1 MSDIPR
7 DPIGAADSYHANIT
21 INAPID
27 TVFAAV
33 SPVAGLSGCWT
44 TDTGGSRPA
53 DHVAEQHVDSSW
65 LCYQATADD
74 PDVFLPTPKAR
85 SGASIRALPAGITN
99 RVGCFLPDFARG

>member
-33 SPVAGLSGCWT
+33 SPVAGLSGCRT
-44 TDTGGSRPA
+44 TDTGGSPEPGGELRFTFS
-53 DHVAEQHVDSSW
+53 V
-65 LCYQATADD
+65 
-74 PDVFLPTPKAR
+74 R
-85 SGASIRALPAGITN
+85 
-99 RVGCFLPDFARG
+99 